1 MPEPVLTTA
10 RTPRHALPFL
20 FPGQA
25 QKEAFVNE
33 ALARLDGL
41 LQPVVL
47 GERAEPPA
55 SPGIGDSY
63 LVSASATG
71 DWAGQGA
78 AIATWADTH
87 WLFASPWEGA
97 CIHDA
102 AAGAL
107 AVFTSS
113 GGWRRAAAPSIPT
126 GGATQD
132 LEARAAIAEIVARL
146 HSLAIFSADSGT
158 FGTCG

>member
-1 MPEPVLTTA
+1 MPEPVITTA

-47 GERAEPPA
+47 GERAEPPTGPE
-55 SPGIGDSY
+55 SGDSY
-63 LVSASATG
+63 LVSGPATG
-71 DWAGQGA
+71 DWSGQEA
-78 AIATWADTH
+78 AIATWAGTH
-87 WLFASPWEGA
+87 WLFAPPCEGA
-97 CIHDA
+97 RVHDA
-102 AAGAL
+102 ATGAL
-107 AVFTSS
+107 AVFSAL
-113 GGWRRAAAPSIPT
+113 GGWRRASAPSIPA

-132 LEARAAIAEIVARL
+132 VEARAAITDIVARL
-146 HSLAIFSADSGT
+146 HSLAIFSA
-158 FGTCG
+158 